1 MKELYKEDMQI
12 REVPLTEELL
22 EQLIRLSEDWE
33 AEESCHGYRK
43 NERADIE
50 GNRIFVVEAAGNDAA
65 ADGGACAGGEVAGSG
80 VCAGDKAAVGGEV
93 LAYLFGHA
101 EEAKNSS
108 SVMPDGTPF
117 FEVEELY
124 VQPELR
130 SQGIGRKLFAHV
142 EEVLK
147 KEGACK
153 FILLSTATKNW
164 KAILHFYIEELDM
177 EFWNARLFKEI

>member
-1 MKELYKEDMQI
+1 MKKLYKEDMQI

-50 GNRIFVVEAAGNDAA
+50 GNRIFVVAAAGNDAA
-65 ADGGACAGGEVAGSG
+65 ADGGACAGGKVAGSG
-80 VCAGDKAAVGGEV
+80 AFEGGEV

-124 VQPELR
+124 VRPELR

-147 KEGACK
+147 EEGACK